1 GLTGERRRALRLR
14 NTGRHGAVLR
24 HSTAGGTES
33 VREGRATPVG
43 RLTLRRRRACVGHAV
58 LLCRRPRRDGP
69 VRVSGVAW
77 VVGLAL
83 RFCVACMP
91 WAALRGRRSRWD
103 GTARRHGAARVA
115 ALALWRG
122 RACVSRAVLR
132 CGGACGC
139 GAARVS
145 RRALAEWSV
154 PARHADVRG
163 DRSADRR
170 SVV

>member
-1 GLTGERRRALRLR
+1 RAEQHLLLPPEPAPLGPREPARTAGPGRRNTHARLVTGSGNGLTGERRRALRLR

-83 RFCVACMP
+83 RFCVA
-91 WAALRGRRSRWD
+91 
-103 GTARRHGAARVA
+103 
-115 ALALWRG
+115 
-122 RACVSRAVLR
+122 
-132 CGGACGC
+132 
-139 GAARVS
+139 
-145 RRALAEWSV
+145 
-154 PARHADVRG
+154 
-163 DRSADRR
+163 
-170 SVV
+170 